1 MLQNKIIITS
11 QNGEFKKNEKIIKFA
26 VFKILKILKKDGI
39 AVEVFLVGD
48 KEIKFLNKT
57 LRKKDKLTDILSFPE
72 PENFPHPELKNKK
85 TRYLGAIY
93 LSIPYIKSEAKSAI
107 MNFDFLMIKLLIHG
121 ILHLSGY
128 VHKKKNDRIKM
139 EKKEKY
145 VYNSFRYRNK

>member
-1 MLQNKIIITS
+1 MNKVVVGNQNS
-11 QNGEFKKNEKIIKFA
+11 GFKKLIKPA
-26 VFKILKILKKDGI
+26 IFKILKILKKNN
-39 AVEVFLVGD
+39 VVMEVFLIRD
-48 KEIKFLNKT
+48 KEMRFLNKT
-57 LRKKDKLTDILSFPE
+57 FRKKDKSTNILSFPE
-72 PENFPHPELKNKK
+72 PENFPHPELKSKK